1 MAIFDLKMVVNRS
14 KMVESKNKKKGF
26 EILSQAIIPQNFVAF
41 RQAVHELQLV
51 TDAAAAAADDD
62 DNDGRKVTTY

>member
-51 TDAAAAAADDD
+51 TDDDDADDDD
-62 DNDGRKVTTY
+62 DNDGRKVTT